1 MSDQTVIVPTPGGVP
16 NSPGPNPGNTGMLSA
31 EVPSFNTNIKV
42 QTAINPI
49 VLAAS
54 NLLNVVVKL
63 KTEINLQDV
72 QDLHRKLG
80 QELQTFDQTLR
91 QKNIDEEQIIRA
103 RYLLCTVI
111 DETVLNTPWGRN
123 SPWSSHSLLSI
134 FHKETFGGERC
145 FMVLQKL
152 LENPGRNL
160 DLLELNYLC
169 LSLGFEGKFRVE
181 QRGLEQLELI
191 RDNLYH
197 TIEKHKPGFNAD
209 LSDKWQGL
217 KTKEK
222 SLTQYIPLWVILSF
236 ALMILV
242 FIYIGFRVWIYN
254 DTQPTTELLNNEL
267 TVNAVEVQ
275 NNTNN

>member
-1 MSDQTVIVPTPGGVP
+1 MSDQTVIVPTPGGQRNTP
-16 NSPGPNPGNTGMLSA
+16 LPAGNSGAA
-31 EVPSFNTNIKV
+31 EVPSFNTKVDV
-42 QTAINPI
+42 QTAINPV
-49 VLAAS
+49 VLAAT

-80 QELQTFDQTLR
+80 QELQSFDQTLR

-111 DETVLNTPWGRN
+111 DETALNTPWGRN

-145 FMVLQKL
+145 FTVLQKL

-160 DLLELNYLC
+160 DLLELNYIC

-181 QRGLEQLELI
+181 QRGFEQLEII
-191 RDNLYH
+191 RDNLFH
-197 TIEKHKPGFNAD
+197 TIEKHKPEFNAD
-209 LSDKWQGL
+209 LSDKWKGL
-217 KTKEK
+217 NTKEK

-236 ALMILV
+236 ALLILV
-242 FIYIGFRVWIYN
+242 TIYIGFRVWIYN
-254 DTQPTTELLNNEL
+254 DTQPTTDLINNEL
-267 TVNAVEVQ
+267 TENVIELQ
-275 NNTNN
+275 NKTDQ